1 MTKPCCWFLSTGTSP
16 SGRTRADNDEAV
28 ALGVARTGRVVTAA
42 ALIMAI
48 AFAALMAAQV
58 SFMRM
63 FGTGLTIAILVD
75 ATIIRMLLV
84 PSFMRLLGRFNW
96 WAPKPLVTLHERIGF
111 SD

>member
-1 MTKPCCWFLSTGTSP
+1 
-16 SGRTRADNDEAV
+16 
-28 ALGVARTGRVVTAA
+28 
-42 ALIMAI
+42 
-48 AFAALMAAQV
+48 
-58 SFMRM
+58 MRM